1 MATDIMG
8 FVKFSDGTMG
18 SFLKEGATAETVT
31 SLPTGGNG
39 INQVSGVEIGQA
51 YNGKVAVA
59 CIVNCQTDSATT
71 ACFAYGYFLD
81 PQGKIMTVVQGGGS
95 DTPGLP
101 ALPRPVVMT
110 PGVTLNATF
119 DALADAVALASLG
132 VCCTDGSADAFF
144 IKAVGD
150 TATELVNK
158 DGNGIGKA
166 LVGKVIKYAYATYS
180 ATNGLNDDGG
190 GFGGLYIQD
199 AGGQLKMVFPIS
211 KGKGA
216 VASPFTPGYGTTIMQ
231 NDVAY
236 VNAGV

>member
-1 MATDIMG
+1 MATDIMA

-18 SFLKEGATAETVT
+18 SFLKTGATAETVT
-31 SLPTGGNG
+31 TLPTGGNG

-59 CIVNCQTDSATT
+59 CNVICQTDSATT
-71 ACFAYGYFLD
+71 ACFSYGYFLD

-95 DTPGLP
+95 QTTNLP
-101 ALPRPVVMT
+101 ALPRPIPMA

-119 DALADAVALASLG
+119 DELSDAVSLASLG
-132 VCCTDGSADAFF
+132 VCCTDGTADAFF
-144 IKAVGD
+144 IKSVSG

-166 LVGKVIKYAYATYS
+166 LVGKVIKYAYATYG
-180 ATNGLNDDGG
+180 ATNGLNDNGT

-199 AGGQLKMVFPIS
+199 AGGQLKMVFPAGN
-211 KGKGA
+211 GKGELA
-216 VASPFTPGYGTTIMQ
+216 APFTPGYGTTIMQ
-231 NDVAY
+231 NDVLY